1 MLKKISLVGLLLAV
15 CISGFSF
22 INNYEHL
29 YLYPYPYSYGVGKAI
44 NSIDALDIEGFLFNP
59 GLASSKFSIKVTSV
73 SLMFNT
79 TGINI
84 LGDLSSVLGADS
96 TKTVSYALDLIGKPI
111 NLGAHLGLVS
121 LNIPISDF
129 NLALGILNLNLTPFI
144 EFHNPL
150 SSAGF
155 LDTRLS
161 SIFSGYIGLNY
172 SFKNILTGD
181 KDLDKYLSQLSV
193 GLNLKIYLAGGIE
206 KNFGIDELIQGNV
219 NISGESLLL
228 NLLTPRIA
236 PDFGILYKIPTD
248 GQNGEKQR
256 VNIGISAKDIGGI
269 ILNNKVLIPT
279 TFNLGVSYFIDL
291 SEILDSPRV
300 FKKNYVALDLHDI
313 FFQRRDKDF
322 FKRVHMGIHSE
333 VFNLNDLI
341 NLRLGLGINQGYPSF
356 GLGLKLVALDISF
369 SVYTEE
375 LGVYAG
381 QDPDTRYVLSI
392 SLGY

>member
-1 MLKKISLVGLLLAV
+1 MVKKILLIVFLLTLSVSA
-15 CISGFSF
+15 FSI

-29 YLYPYPYSYGVGKAI
+29 YLYPYPYSYGIGKAI

-59 GLASSKFSIKVTSV
+59 GLASSKFSIKVTSA

-84 LGDLSSVLGADS
+84 LSDLSSVLGSD
-96 TKTVSYALDLIGKPI
+96 TTRVVSYAIDQIGKPI
-111 NLGAHLGLVS
+111 NLGLYFGIVS

-129 NLALGILNLNLTPFI
+129 NLALGILNINLSPFI

-172 SFKNILTGD
+172 SFRNIVTGD
-181 KDLDKYLSQLSV
+181 KDLDRYLSQLSV
-193 GLNLKIYLAGGIE
+193 GLNLKLYLAGGIVR
-206 KNFGIDELIQGNV
+206 NFGIDELIQGSV
-219 NISGESLLL
+219 SISGEALLS

-236 PDFGILYKIPTD
+236 PDFGILYKIPID
-248 GQNGEKQR
+248 EQNGEKQR

-269 ILNNKVLIPT
+269 ILNNQTLIPT
-279 TFNLGVSYFIDL
+279 TFNIGVSYFIDL
-291 SEILDSPRV
+291 SEIVDSPLV

-322 FKRVHMGIHSE
+322 FKRVHIGIHSE
-333 VFNLNDLI
+333 VFNLNDI
-341 NLRLGLGINQGYPSF
+341 VNFRLGLGINQGYPSF
-356 GLGLKLVALDISF
+356 GFGLKLVAIDISF
-369 SVYTEE
+369 SGYTEE

-381 QDPDTRYVLSI
+381 QDPDTRYVLSV